1 MTNNLYLVF
10 SEKPDHI
17 SHADYDA
24 WYADHAQEN
33 IESPGFVNAQRY
45 NVQEIAD
52 SQPVGVEKHLAVYQ
66 YAGDMDRWRSDLT
79 KRLQTG
85 DVVLPDW
92 FKQIK
97 FASWRCSPTG
107 GLLTPETHPGT

>member
-17 SHADYDA
+17 SVDDYHR

-33 IESPGFVNAQRY
+33 IESPRFVSAQRY
-45 NVQEIAD
+45 TIQEIVN
-52 SQPVGVEKHLAVYQ
+52 SEPVGDESHLALYE
-66 YAGDMDRWRSDLT
+66 YAGEMSEWRTDLT
-79 KRLQTG
+79 RRIQSG
-85 DVVLPDW
+85 DVVLPEW

-97 FASWRCSPTG
+97 FKSWTCTPAG
-107 GLLTPETHPGT
+107 GLLTPQSR

>member
-1 MTNNLYLVF
+1 MANNLYLVF

-17 SHADYDA
+17 SVDDYHR

-33 IESPGFVNAQRY
+33 IESPRFVSAQRY
-45 NVQEIAD
+45 RIQEVVN
-52 SQPVGVEKHLAVYQ
+52 SEHVGAEQHLAVYE
-66 YAGDMDRWRSDLT
+66 YAGEMSEWRTDLT
-79 KRLQTG
+79 RRIQTG

-97 FASWRCSPTG
+97 FKSWDCTPVG
-107 GLLTPETHPGT
+107 GLLTPQSR